1 MRRFKPYQSITCLL
15 ALLLVA
21 AFPGS
26 SALASTPSIGGPKT
40 SAKIKTKSG
49 HRRSRR
55 VRHSS
60 WKRHGQQNIDSGR
73 AREIQTALIRE
84 KYMDGE
90 PTGKWDQ
97 TTKDALTRFQADR
110 GWQTKVLPDSRA
122 LIELGL
128 GPKHEGIVNPES
140 IAAAPAYTNPAGNG
154 IGIAGTTQRR

>member
-1 MRRFKPYQSITCLL
+1 LL
-15 ALLLVA
+15 ALLISG
-21 AFPGS
+21 AFPGN
-26 SALASTPSIGGPKT
+26 SALARTSNGPKT
-40 SAKIKTKSG
+40 TSSGIKTRPG

-55 VRHSS
+55 VRHTS
-60 WKRHGQQNIDSGR
+60 WKRHGQQNIDTGR

-90 PTGKWDQ
+90 PSGNWDQ
-97 TTKDALTRFQADR
+97 ATKTALTRFQADH

-140 IAAAPAYTNPAGNG
+140 IAAVPAYGSPATNGNG
-154 IGIAGTTQRR
+154 MASTAQRR